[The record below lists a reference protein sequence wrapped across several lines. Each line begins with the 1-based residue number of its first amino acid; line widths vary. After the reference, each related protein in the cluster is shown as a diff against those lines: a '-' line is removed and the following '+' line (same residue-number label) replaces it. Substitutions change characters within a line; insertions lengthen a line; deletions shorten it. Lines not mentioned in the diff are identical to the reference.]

1 MTYEITYFHII
12 SLIYNVYF
20 VKLSISLQ
28 DLGTIKNAINLE
40 FPLRTSI
47 PLYINYQENHSTK
60 VPSLIES
67 LKSIQQQKQHA

>member
-28 DLGTIKNAINLE
+28 DLGIRITGVGILNCE
-40 FPLRTSI
+40 SDEI
-47 PLYINYQENHSTK
+47 PSSVAGVDFYA
-60 VPSLIES
+60 V
-67 LKSIQQQKQHA
+67 